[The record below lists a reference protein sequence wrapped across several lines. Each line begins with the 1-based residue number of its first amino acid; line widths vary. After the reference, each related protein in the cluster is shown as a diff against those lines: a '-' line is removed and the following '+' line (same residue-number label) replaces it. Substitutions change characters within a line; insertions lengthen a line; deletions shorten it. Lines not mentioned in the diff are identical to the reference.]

1 VGVRDYALVW
11 KKWFPLIEHGAREL
25 SVCML
30 AGAGLQ
36 AGQRVLDVATGIG
49 SRCCRRQVVSVPGKY
64 RKN

>member
-1 VGVRDYALVW
+1 MPTPSADAIQAALRR
-11 KKWFPLIEHGAREL
+11 GSSARHPDA
-25 SVCML
+25 VTPRF
-30 AGAGLQ
+30 Q